1 MHTETV
7 VGKPID
13 SLKVEV
19 RKEEGNVE
27 NKLMSIGQY
36 AREMRA
42 FLPKDLLRPAK
53 SRLFAFSGLLLTAFV
68 AAFMMVNFDLG
79 VFSKLVLGGLI
90 GYAFGGTA
98 FLAHEILHGSVVRNR
113 KLQHVL
119 GFLGFTPFL
128 ISPTFWCF
136 WHNRLHH
143 GHTQK
148 LIKDPDAF
156 PTKRVYKQSNYMQKM
171 YKFTPGSGYAR
182 SYAYF
187 FFWFFF
193 HNLVNQT
200 YLRFRNKI
208 FADLDH
214 TKASLELLLQLSI
227 MGTYVYFIGSNFVY
241 GVVIPFAIMNYM
253 LMSYISTNHNIS
265 PLTKT
270 NDPLVNSLSVTNHP
284 ILEAMHFNF
293 GYHVEHHLFPTMS
306 PKRAKEVNKLLK
318 EKYPEKF
325 KQMPKSTAM
334 GILYKT
340 PRIYKNANELI
351 HPYTGETHKTI

>member
-1 MHTETV
+1 
-7 VGKPID
+7 
-13 SLKVEV
+13 
-19 RKEEGNVE
+19 
-27 NKLMSIGQY
+27 
-36 AREMRA
+36 
-42 FLPKDLLRPAK
+42 
-53 SRLFAFSGLLLTAFV
+53 
-68 AAFMMVNFDLG
+68 
-79 VFSKLVLGGLI
+79 
-90 GYAFGGTA
+90 
-98 FLAHEILHGSVVRNR
+98 
-113 KLQHVL
+113 
-119 GFLGFTPFL
+119 
-128 ISPTFWCF
+128 
-136 WHNRLHH
+136 
-143 GHTQK
+143 
-148 LIKDPDAF
+148 
-156 PTKRVYKQSNYMQKM
+156 
-171 YKFTPGSGYAR
+171 
-182 SYAYF
+182 
-187 FFWFFF
+187 
-193 HNLVNQT
+193 
-200 YLRFRNKI
+200 
-208 FADLDH
+208 
-214 TKASLELLLQLSI
+214 

-241 GVVIPFAIMNYM
+241 GVAIPFAIMNYM